1 MSGGQ
6 KVAGTVAEGAGAKGG
21 FARLGKS
28 FGGGKE
34 VLRTA
39 EGVAQAGVNLADLDD
54 LFEGGADEVGE
65 AFPRVLA
72 QRAEAGV
79 LLKGGAK
86 VWI

>member
-1 MSGGQ
+1 M
-6 KVAGTVAEGAGAKGG
+6 
-21 FARLGKS
+21 
-28 FGGGKE
+28 
-34 VLRTA
+34 LRTA

-65 AFPRVLA
+65 AFPRVFA